1 MSKNCNSKYAD
12 RSEANDLV
20 AAGLSSADTGFQN
33 FIAMLGLPCILLAN
47 TVIFSY
53 CSRLFC

>member
-20 AAGLSSADTGFQN
+20 AAGLSSADTVFK
-33 FIAMLGLPCILLAN
+33 ISLLSLAGLDHQI
-47 TVIFSY
+47 Y
-53 CSRLFC
+53 QQ